1 MSEAVS
7 EHKTLLSKQQD
18 GVPETARPSPRGRCT
33 TPPLVQ
39 VALELGG
46 PPSRPLLHSATVI
59 LLLRPCWAHTTSY
72 IFLTTVLQ
80 SYNEFKQRNQI
91 KAT

>member
-18 GVPETARPSPRGRCT
+18 GVPETARPSPRGCCR

-72 IFLTTVLQ
+72 VYFFFLTTVLQ
-80 SYNEFKQRNQI
+80 SYNEFK
-91 KAT
+91 